1 MIVDRTHREWILGSA
16 AVALAST
23 LAYLVYALLSVN
35 GPRGGSL
42 MGLVFGFAGT
52 GLIVFECL
60 LGLRKK
66 YPASPLG
73 RVKTWL
79 RAHIWLGLLS
89 FLLILFHSGFGWGK
103 GVSFLL
109 MILFLVITVSG
120 VVGLAL
126 QNWIPRRMTE
136 LVQKETI
143 YEQIPAVIDHLRL
156 EADER
161 VEFVTAGIGIEEVP
175 DETVLRAGGKK
186 YYFDAGQFKSAMDK
200 IEAERKKRRGSRQIA
215 LDEGAVAP
223 LRAHYLKEIRP
234 FLVPKPEREGRQLFQ
249 TPQAVAAYFERLR
262 TIFPPGSHEVLL
274 DLEAIVEERRQLAIQ
289 VRLHHWLHG
298 WLLLHLPLSMAF
310 LVLTIVHAVVSLIY

>member
-1 MIVDRTHREWILGSA
+1 MIIDRTHREWILAST

-23 LAYLVYALLSVN
+23 LAYLVYVLLSVN
-35 GPRGGSL
+35 PPRGGSA
-42 MGLVFGFAGT
+42 MGLMFGFAAT
-52 GLIVFECL
+52 GIIIFECL

-89 FLLILFHSGFGWGK
+89 FLLILFHTGFGWGQ

-109 MILFLVITVSG
+109 MLLFLVITVSG
-120 VVGLAL
+120 ILGVAL

-136 LVQKETI
+136 LVLKETI
-143 YEQIPAVIDHLRL
+143 YEQIPDVIDHLRL

-161 VEFVTAGIGIEEVP
+161 VEFLTAHIGIAELP

-186 YYFDAGQFKSAMDK
+186 YYFDPGQFKSAMDK
-200 IEAERKKRRGSRQIA
+200 IEAERQKRRGSPQIA
-215 LDEGAVAP
+215 VDEGSVAA

-234 FLVPKPEREGRQLFQ
+234 YLVPKPEREGRILFQ

-262 TIFPPGSHEVLL
+262 TILPPAAHEVLL
-274 DLEAIVEERRQLAIQ
+274 DLEALVEERRQLGIQ
-289 VRLHHWLHG
+289 VKLHHWLHA
-298 WLLLHLPLSMAF
+298 WLLVHLPLSMAF
-310 LVLTIVHAVVSLIY
+310 LVLTLVHAVMSLIY